1 MWNIWFNCMPINNVY
16 FIINRFIFPS
26 ILYIKE
32 NKNNSKYI
40 PIGLIIIG
48 IIIMISSYIAIIW
61 KFSSL
66 EVY

>member
-1 MWNIWFNCMPINNVY
+1 MYIL
-16 FIINRFIFPS
+16 IINRFIFPS

>member
-1 MWNIWFNCMPINNVY
+1 MPINNVY